1 VRLPSGEA
9 SGTSL
14 PGGALGA
21 MATPA
26 AKGDALMRWISGL
39 ITIAGLYGLYRLLRP
54 SAPAVATS
62 PAAFSDKEAVPENAT
77 QIRNAGPEA
86 TATLPEE
93 WDEVDQASDE
103 SFPASDPG
111 AKY

>member
-1 VRLPSGEA
+1 
-9 SGTSL
+9 
-14 PGGALGA
+14 
-21 MATPA
+21 
-26 AKGDALMRWISGL
+26 MRWISGL
-39 ITIAGLYGLYRLLRP
+39 ITAAGIYGLYRLLRQ
-54 SAPAVATS
+54 AEPAMATS

-86 TATLPEE
+86 TATPHEE